1 MGYNLKNARD
11 GKSIIIENTKMA
23 KFGPLGLQSTVYTAV

>member
-11 GKSIIIENTKMA
+11 GKSKNTKMA